1 MSQLR
6 HRGARAAQEPQSPA
20 QRKAGAADSSGLRK
34 AVRRPRAWKPPPG
47 AALSRN
53 QIFRYRRCAVEQYA
67 EYLGFDLRLDGE
79 LLWLAEEGLYAGLS
93 FLFLPS
99 LPLCFPFLLCRD
111 TLKWACTAVPEGYK
125 EMHDLHGTPY
135 YYHLASRTVSWEHP
149 LDAEYRD
156 KLRGMRTI
164 HDLADPGIGKVR
176 TWLKEQADGSGGGQ
190 AQVSRSKR
198 SLLRRAMQV
207 VTGSILLAAL
217 LGSAAY
223 VALEVWRVRQLMFM
237 PGPILAQVAGA
248 LGSAEAA
255 VEAGLVFYNGE
266 GGISSNTTQAL
277 AWFLLAGDLGDAR
290 GLRMAATILFKGE
303 RGVAKDV
310 ARAAELFHEAA
321 LKRDAFSLS
330 YYGLIHYQG
339 SGEQRPAPRRVPAVL
354 REGCEAAAHLALSM
368 IHDAI

>member
-1 MSQLR
+1 MR
-6 HRGARAAQEPQSPA
+6 
-20 QRKAGAADSSGLRK
+20 
-34 AVRRPRAWKPPPG
+34 VR
-47 AALSRN
+47 
-53 QIFRYRRCAVEQYA
+53 
-67 EYLGFDLRLDGE
+67 
-79 LLWLAEEGLYAGLS
+79 
-93 FLFLPS
+93 
-99 LPLCFPFLLCRD
+99 
-111 TLKWACTAVPEGYK
+111 TAVPEGYK

-135 YYHLASRTVSWEHP
+135 YYHVASRTVSWEHP

-164 HDLADPGIGKVR
+164 HDLADPGIGKIR
-176 TWLKEQADGSGGGQ
+176 TWLREQAGGSGGGP
-190 AQVSRSKR
+190 AQDSRRKR
-198 SLLRRAMQV
+198 SVLRRAMQA

-248 LGSAEAA
+248 LGSPEAA

-266 GGISSNTTQAL
+266 GGISPNTTQAL

-303 RGVAKDV
+303 RGVAKDTG
-310 ARAAELFHEAA
+310 RAALLFYQAA

-339 SGEQRPAPRRVPAVL
+339 SGEGAAARRAPLVLRQEPCWRAPLVL
-354 REGCEAAAHLALSM
+354 REEPCCLFLVAPVCAGCGFIHSLMHPLMHLASSPKSERLEP
-368 IHDAI
+368 